1 MADSAQILNDPDF
14 ISANPATRQAIF
26 ARHVENDPDYKSAD
40 DATKAAIRTRF
51 GFEEQSL
58 PEVVLE
64 EDRSVPE
71 DFFRAAEM
79 SGIPTPRRSWTDIGQ
94 GITEVPG
101 VLATGLVGT
110 LVGNLAGPITSM
122 YEGSFGTRQGSR
134 RAEQVAG
141 DVQQMLT
148 YQPRTQTGRDIL
160 GGFSSFIDATKLAG
174 LNPATAT
181 ELAAVSSPVFQ
192 QGKLAA
198 NAKLAERNALIQE
211 QNVAQSFQNAAKI
224 DASKLAVKHNII
236 LDPSES
242 NPTVANRLT
251 AGAAKS
257 VTNFS
262 KNAAKLNDVRFTQM
276 ALEDM
281 GLPPN
286 TVLNDDAIKTALAT
300 HDAAYDAVGKISLVA
315 PDLPALRKIE
325 SLRITRAPI
334 GGEKNA
340 AAVNNLVDET
350 LAKVGA
356 GRSGSEINVDIRNL
370 RREAKQIYDAQQK
383 SGVPDSTLIAKAE
396 ANISIANAL
405 EDLIDANAPNAEVL
419 GNLRKARTA
428 KAKIFDYERALNN
441 QTNRIDPQVLAKM
454 AQDGK
459 PLTGIAA
466 DIAKIASV
474 FPDIA
479 QTGVSGTSP
488 LIKGFTR
495 SGAGGTAA
503 MAAASLVGAPLI
515 PAAVG
520 GGLVGYFGGGLA
532 ANRMLKPGYQAKYA
546 IPSDFRPPVVENNL
560 RPVPMSTDRNLPVP
574 YDYRNSLLT
583 QDQIPNWVFGQNIPE
598 GDVRVGVP
606 STPQLEA
613 PSAQST
619 MRGVE
624 QQRRYEYERQ
634 KNAEQA
640 LNEFEAA
647 TQAQG
652 RRPTSNEVVLE
663 LDPVTG
669 KLRSTS
675 QGIKGATLEVVEDPG
690 KALNSAATKVSSGRR
705 FDLTAD
711 EKVAW
716 EKTKVDL
723 AAVDAGLAKLSDKA
737 LAEKAMD
744 RAWVAD
750 TVAKAKQKAAAFAEI
765 EKRSKD
771 AQQVARA
778 RAERERLMD
787 ALEALEPQLSRVR
800 ATSAGEQGPKTREA
814 IRNRLAPQN
823 QNKLRND

>member
-1 MADSAQILNDPDF
+1 MAATFDPDAYLAQPPKAF
-14 ISANPATRQAIF
+14 
-26 ARHVENDPDYKSAD
+26 DPDEYL
-40 DATKAAIRTRF
+40 
-51 GFEEQSL
+51 QSL
-58 PEVVLE
+58 PEVVVTA
-64 EDRSVPE
+64 DRSVPD
-71 DFFRAAEM
+71 DFNMAADR
-79 SGIPTPRRSWTDIGQ
+79 SDRLPGPRRSFTDIGQ

-101 VLATGLVGT
+101 VLATGLFGT
-110 LVGNLAGPITSM
+110 LVGNVAGPFTSM
-122 YEGSFGTRQGSR
+122 YEGSFGTPQGVR

-141 DVQQMLT
+141 NVQQALT

-181 ELAAVSSPVFQ
+181 ELAVLGGPVVQ
-192 QGKLAA
+192 QGKLAGS
-198 NAKLAERNALIQE
+198 AKLAERAAAQQE
-211 QNVAQSFQNAAKI
+211 ANVAKSFENAAKI
-224 DASKLAVKHNII
+224 DAAKLAVKYNII

-242 NPTVANRLT
+242 NPTAVNRIT

-262 KNAAKLNDVRFTQM
+262 QKASQLNDARFTQM
-276 ALEDM
+276 AIEDM

-286 TVLNDDAIKTALAT
+286 TVLNDDAIKAALAQ
-300 HDAAYDAVGKISLVA
+300 HDAAYNAVGKISVIT
-315 PDLPALRKIE
+315 PDLPALRQIE
-325 SLRITRAPI
+325 SLRITRPPI

-340 AAVNNLVDET
+340 AAVNNLIDET
-350 LAKVGA
+350 LDKVRA
-356 GRSGSEINVDIRNL
+356 GRSGSEINADIRNL

-396 ANISIANAL
+396 TNISIANAL

-419 GNLRKARTA
+419 ANLRKARTA

-459 PLTGIAA
+459 PLTGTAA

-479 QTGVSGTSP
+479 RTGVSGSSP
-488 LIKGFTR
+488 LVQGLAR
-495 SGAGGTAA
+495 SGAAGTAA
-503 MAAASLVGAPLI
+503 AGTAALMGAPI
-515 PAAVG
+515 APFAAG
-520 GGLVGYFGGGLA
+520 GALAGYLGGGLA
-532 ANRMLKPGYQAKYA
+532 ANRMLKPGYQARYA
-546 IPSDFRPPVVENNL
+546 IPQDFRPPTQANNL
-560 RPVPMSTDRNLPVP
+560 RPATISTDRNLPVP
-574 YDYRNSLLT
+574 YDYRNALLT
-583 QDQIPNWVFGQNIPE
+583 QDQIPNWVFGQAIPE
-598 GDVRVGVP
+598 GNVRVG
-606 STPQLEA
+606 TPTTPALEA
-613 PSAQST
+613 PSAAST
-619 MRGVE
+619 MRNVE
-624 QQRRYEYERQ
+624 QRRRFDYERQ
-634 KNAEQA
+634 RAET
-640 LNEFEAA
+640 EAA
-647 TQAQG
+647 AAQQAASEAAG
-652 RRPTSNEVVLE
+652 RRPTSGEVILE

-690 KALNSAATKVSSGRR
+690 KALRNAADKVSAGQR
-705 FDLTAD
+705 FKLSAE

-716 EKTKVDL
+716 EKTRVDL
-723 AAVDAGLAKLSDKA
+723 AVVDSGLAKLSDKA

-744 RAWVAD
+744 RAWVAE

-778 RAERERLMD
+778 KAERERLMD
-787 ALEALEPQLSRVR
+787 VLETLEPQLSRPR
-800 ATSAGEQGPKTREA
+800 ATSVGEQGPKTREA

>member
-1 MADSAQILNDPDF
+1 MTEQ
-14 ISANPATRQAIF
+14 
-26 ARHVENDPDYKSAD
+26 EE
-40 DATKAAIRTRF
+40 
-51 GFEEQSL
+51 FEFRLRLEREREQPSL
-58 PEVVLE
+58 PAVEVIA
-64 EDRSVPE
+64 DRS
-71 DFFRAAEM
+71 
-79 SGIPTPRRSWTDIGQ
+79 IPTEANLAVDLDRVPGPRRSLTDIGQ

-101 VLATGLVGT
+101 VLATGLVGG
-110 LVGNLAGPITSM
+110 LVGNIAGPITSM
-122 YEGSFGTRQGSR
+122 YEGSFGTPQGTR

-141 DVQQMLT
+141 NVQQALT

-160 GGFSSFIDATKLAG
+160 SGLSGFLDTTKLAG
-174 LNPATAT
+174 LNPYAAT
-181 ELAAVSSPVFQ
+181 ELGALSAPVLQ

-198 NAKLAERNALIQE
+198 SAKLDARAAAQQE
-211 QNVAQSFQNAAKI
+211 ANVAQSFQNAAKI

-242 NPTVANRLT
+242 NPTAINRLT

-257 VTNFS
+257 TTDFS
-262 KNAAKLNDVRFTQM
+262 KKAAKLNDVRFTQM
-276 ALEDM
+276 ATEDM

-286 TVLNDDAIKTALAT
+286 TVLNDDAIKAALAK
-300 HDAAYDAVGKISLVA
+300 HDAAYNAVGKISLVT
-315 PDLPALRKIE
+315 PDLPALRQIE
-325 SLRITRAPI
+325 SLRITRPPI

-350 LAKVGA
+350 LAKVNA

-419 GNLRKARTA
+419 ANLRKARMA

-454 AQDGK
+454 ARDEKK

-479 QTGVSGTSP
+479 QTGVTGTSP
-488 LIKGFTR
+488 LVKGFTR
-495 SGAGGTAA
+495 SGVGGTAA
-503 MAAASLVGAPLI
+503 MAAASLTGAPLI

-574 YDYRNSLLT
+574 YDPRNAVLT
-583 QDQIPNWVFGQNIPE
+583 RDQIPNWVFGQNIPE

-619 MRGVE
+619 MRNVE
-624 QQRRYEYERQ
+624 QQRMYEYQRQ
-634 KNAEQA
+634 RAAE
-640 LNEFEAA
+640 EAA
-647 TQAQG
+647 AARQAQRESTG
-652 RRPTSNEVVLE
+652 RAPTSNEVVLE

-716 EKTKVDL
+716 EKTRVDL
-723 AAVDAGLAKLSDKA
+723 AVVDAGLAKLSDKA

-787 ALEALEPQLSRVR
+787 ALEALEPQLSRAR
-800 ATSAGEQGPKTREA
+800 ATSVGEQGPKTREA

-823 QNKLRND
+823 QNRLRND

>member
-1 MADSAQILNDPDF
+1 MAGFDPDAYLAEPPKAF
-14 ISANPATRQAIF
+14 
-26 ARHVENDPDYKSAD
+26 DPDAYL
-40 DATKAAIRTRF
+40 
-51 GFEEQSL
+51 QSL
-58 PEVVLE
+58 PEVEVV
-64 EDRSVPE
+64 EDRSIPE
-71 DFFRAAEM
+71 DFFMAAERAERLP
-79 SGIPTPRRSWTDIGQ
+79 GPRRTFGDMFQ

-101 VLATGLVGT
+101 VLATGLLG
-110 LVGNLAGPITSM
+110 GLAGHVAGPLTSM
-122 YEGSFGTRQGSR
+122 YEGSFGTPQGVR

-141 DVQQMLT
+141 NVQQALT

-181 ELAAVSSPVFQ
+181 ELAAVTSPVFQ

-198 NAKLAERNALIQE
+198 NAKLAERAAAQQE
-211 QNVAQSFQNAAKI
+211 ANVAKSFENAAKI
-224 DASKLAVKHNII
+224 DAAKLAVKYNII

-242 NPTVANRLT
+242 NPTAVNRLT

-262 KNAAKLNDVRFTQM
+262 KKASQLNDARFTQL
-276 ALEDM
+276 AIEDM

-286 TVLNDDAIKTALAT
+286 TVLNDDAIKAALAK
-300 HDAAYDAVGKISLVA
+300 HDAAYNAVGKISRID
-315 PDLPALRKIE
+315 PDLPALQRIE
-325 SLRITRAPI
+325 SLRITRPPI

-340 AAVNNLVDET
+340 ATVNNLIDET
-350 LAKVGA
+350 LAKVKA
-356 GRSGSEINVDIRNL
+356 GRTGAEINVDIRNL

-383 SGVPDSTLIAKAE
+383 SGVPDSTLIAKADT
-396 ANISIANAL
+396 NISIANAL

-419 GNLRKARTA
+419 ANLRKARTA

-459 PLTGIAA
+459 PLTGTAA

-479 QTGVSGTSP
+479 QTGQTGMTP
-488 LIKGFTR
+488 LAKGFTR
-495 SGAGGTAA
+495 SGAGGTLGAGTAA
-503 MAAASLVGAPLI
+503 LIGAPI
-515 PAAVG
+515 APFAVG
-520 GGLVGYFGGGLA
+520 GALTGFLGGGLA

-546 IPSDFRPPVVENNL
+546 IPQDFRPPTQVNNL

-574 YDYRNSLLT
+574 YDYRNALLT
-583 QDQIPNWVFGQNIPE
+583 QDQIPNWVFGQAIPE

-606 STPQLEA
+606 SAPQLEA
-613 PSAQST
+613 PSAAST

-624 QQRRYEYERQ
+624 QRRRFDYERQ
-634 KNAEQA
+634 RAEA
-640 LNEFEAA
+640 EAA
-647 TQAQG
+647 AAQQAASEAAG
-652 RRPTSNEVVLE
+652 RRPTGGETVLE

-669 KLRSTS
+669 KLRSVS
-675 QGIKGATLEVVEDPG
+675 EGIKGATLEVVEDPG
-690 KALNSAATKVSSGRR
+690 KALRSAADKVSAGQR
-705 FDLTAD
+705 FKLSAE

-723 AAVDAGLAKLSDKA
+723 AVIDSSFAKLSDKA

-744 RAWVAD
+744 RAWVAE

-765 EKRSKD
+765 EKRSND

-787 ALEALEPQLSRVR
+787 ALEALEPQLSRPR
-800 ATSAGEQGPKTREA
+800 ATSGGEQGPKTREA

>member
-1 MADSAQILNDPDF
+1 MATADEYAAWIVKNEAKKGTPEF
-14 ISANPATRQAIF
+14 ETVAAA
-26 ARHVENDPDYKSAD
+26 YKEA
-40 DATKAAIRTRF
+40 KA
-51 GFEEQSL
+51 EE
-58 PEVVLE
+58 EAAAAE
-64 EDRSVPE
+64 TSVPE
-71 DFFRAAEM
+71 DFFRAAEQTGM
-79 SGIPTPRRSWTDIGQ
+79 PGARKSFGDVIQ

-101 VLATGLVGT
+101 VLLTGGMAT
-110 LVGNLAGPITSM
+110 LAGNVAGPLVSM
-122 YEGSFGTRQGSR
+122 REGTFGTPQGVK
-134 RAEQVAG
+134 RAQEVSQAA
-141 DVQQMLT
+141 QKEYT

-160 GGFSSFIDATKLAG
+160 SGLSGFIDTTKLAG
-174 LNPATAT
+174 LNPYMAT
-181 ELAAVSSPVFQ
+181 ELGVLGAPALR
-192 QGKLAA
+192 QGKLAGE
-198 NAKLAERNALIQE
+198 AKLAERNALVQE

-242 NPTVANRLT
+242 NPTTANRIT

-262 KNAAKLNDVRFTQM
+262 KKAAQLNDARFTQL
-276 ALEDM
+276 AIKDM

-286 TVLNDDAIKTALAT
+286 TVLNDDAIKTALAKY
-300 HDAAYDAVGKISLVA
+300 DAAYDAVGKISLVT

-350 LAKVGA
+350 LAKVKA

-419 GNLRKARTA
+419 ANLRKARMA

-454 AQDGK
+454 ARDEKK

-479 QTGVSGTSP
+479 QTGVTGMRP
-488 LIKGFTR
+488 LAQGLAR
-495 SGAGGTAA
+495 SGAAGTAA
-503 MAAASLVGAPLI
+503 AGAAALIGAPI
-515 PAAVG
+515 GPFAAG
-520 GGLVGYFGGGLA
+520 GALAGFFGGGLA

-546 IPSDFRPPVVENNL
+546 IPQDFRPPVVENNL

-574 YDYRNSLLT
+574 YDPRNAVLT
-583 QDQIPNWVFGQNIPE
+583 RDQIPNWVFGQNIPE

-619 MRGVE
+619 MRNVE

-634 KNAEQA
+634 RAAE
-640 LNEFEAA
+640 EAA
-647 TQAQG
+647 AARQAQRESTG
-652 RRPTSNEVVLE
+652 RAPTSNEVVLE

-669 KLRSTS
+669 KLRNINEGSKSVTS
-675 QGIKGATLEVVEDPG
+675 NADVLTVSGRSGRNEKLTPDVIQNTSSLLG
-690 KALNSAATKVSSGRR
+690 SAAQKVSSGRR

-723 AAVDAGLAKLSDKA
+723 AVVDAGLAKLSDKA

-744 RAWVAD
+744 RAWVAE

-787 ALEALEPQLSRVR
+787 VLETLEPQLSRSR
-800 ATSAGEQGPKTREA
+800 ATSVGEQGPKTREA